1 MNKVQLSVAGVA
13 LASAAF
19 AAGYFV
25 ADKRLET
32 KYRQLLDE
40 EIREFKDIYPK
51 LTNLKPI
58 VEVEEGEEPVTE
70 LSEETYEESTAYYK
84 QPLSDEAK
92 KDVTDKTKEI
102 AKDEEPEELPQPD
115 PKVYDIHPYRGYAP
129 LRDDTNPNIFI
140 QPHDGGVFNY
150 LEEQKTRTEYDP
162 YVISEDEYINR
173 EKGYETAC
181 LNYYALDDTMADENE
196 RMVDNVD
203 FLIGEKN
210 LKRFGHGSTNEDIVF
225 IRNDGIGME
234 FEVERVNRS
243 YREFVLGFEGDE

>member
-84 QPLSDEAK
+84 QPLSAKAK
-92 KDVTDKTKEI
+92 KDV
-102 AKDEEPEELPQPD
+102 KDEEPE
-115 PKVYDIHPYRGYAP
+115 
-129 LRDDTNPNIFI
+129 
-140 QPHDGGVFNY
+140 
-150 LEEQKTRTEYDP
+150 
-162 YVISEDEYINR
+162 
-173 EKGYETAC
+173 
-181 LNYYALDDTMADENE
+181 
-196 RMVDNVD
+196 
-203 FLIGEKN
+203 
-210 LKRFGHGSTNEDIVF
+210 
-225 IRNDGIGME
+225 
-234 FEVERVNRS
+234 
-243 YREFVLGFEGDE
+243 